1 MAPRSSRLHNWTGLS
16 SQKVQQLGSTRNQNG
31 RRLATNTLAGPK
43 ALSQCAAHVQ
53 AHKIERLEA
62 MTLEQRQ
69 ALQALVERHD
79 GADDDTSMDFS
90 SDFNEILR
98 GDQQL
103 EISHSG
109 RELEDLAQEIMGD
122 FWKGTTPKGHDAFD
136 AQLPAITEAYLE
148 WSLQRVQ
155 SGTRPGFF
163 HQMAKDALT
172 EVGADSGS
180 WTATIVDLF
189 CAEKVTLTL
198 KATDSFIASALV
210 RQGVIPCSPIS
221 PSVAVTVDALEFYQ
235 IAHLRDPHFSMQ
247 AFAKTLCDLHA
258 VEYRHYLSRQL
269 TIAFDLYLQ
278 VHSSVDAL
286 MAEVLNCNTPD
297 WRLKHACPSC
307 TYTLADEEQ
316 LTFKLLYAMDGND
329 LLKRI
334 LRQTLGVDDEDTQ
347 SSELPTMQQVRGD
360 RYLPRDYVNSWGNG
374 RQEEANTTIGTDDT
388 ENPCARRWKNM
399 DDEKTKRMWGVY
411 DETGIFIAV
420 CRHGFSLVMADMVQS
435 GELAKYPL
443 AVVSKLLDTF
453 GSDLGG
459 GCNIGCQFKTTLDNS
474 SLGTCARSLN
484 YTLLLDHLTTYVS
497 GLGLED
503 LETCERTFSKSNAL
517 ASTMRY
523 ASIFHRQQGITNYF
537 EHNDDYEVYANL
549 SNFLYHNY
557 KQALDIICDS
567 QIMLPKLMQ
576 DINVTEE
583 STFDEWLKEEKVY
596 LQGLCTKPEL
606 ETLQMEYWQKLVNL
620 STSKNELDTASSLW
634 AMSTPSNAHSLA
646 SDESVTR
653 RLETT
658 RRHALENFEKDLGVV
673 QELERKLGI
682 LHRWTPKDA
691 NWQNAGRLVANRKYQ
706 RSLDQLEGL
715 IVARIFELTKM
726 NRSGTG
732 YKMRKHITKALQTRS
747 TAIRNALDRYDT
759 AVHALSPPRRML
771 KWEEV
776 VEYAFLADFG
786 LLRNS
791 CSDVSQWQWA
801 TPAARQA
808 TDLYFKR
815 CCAKEEIT
823 RLNVEVRHLASY
835 IHDEDHYLRECQ
847 QQAEAFSPA
856 LAHQISLR
864 WQARGRF
871 NFRHIKRL
879 QDIARLPGFSGTI
892 VPGVCVLR
900 GTGESTSLPHASI
913 PARLTSLTP
922 NTLISSSSL
931 KPLATESTDD
941 LEMTKRN

>member
-1 MAPRSSRLHNWTGLS
+1 MAPRSSRLHNRTGLS
-16 SQKVQQLGSTRNQNG
+16 SQKVRQLGSTHDRNG
-31 RRLATNTLAGPK
+31 RWLATNTLAGPK
-43 ALSQCAAHVQ
+43 ALSQCAAHAQ
-53 AHKIERLEA
+53 ARKIERLEA

-69 ALQALVERHD
+69 ALQALVEHHD

-90 SDFNEILR
+90 PDFNEILR

-122 FWKGTTPKGHDAFD
+122 FWKGTTPKGHGPRRNDHRTRRDRVQRRVDAFD

-148 WSLQRVQ
+148 WSLQRVR

-221 PSVAVTVDALEFYQ
+221 PSVAVTVDALEFYR

-258 VEYRHYLSRQL
+258 VEYRHYLSHQL

-278 VHSSVDAL
+278 VRSSVDAL
-286 MAEVLNCNTPD
+286 VAEVLNRNTPD
-297 WRLKHACPSC
+297 WHLKHACPSC

-329 LLKRI
+329 LLKHI
-334 LRQTLGVDDEDTQ
+334 LRRTLGVDDEDTQ
-347 SSELPTMQQVRGD
+347 SSELPTTQQVRGD

-374 RQEEANTTIGTDDT
+374 HQEEANTTIGTDDT
-388 ENPCARRWKNM
+388 ENPCAGRWKNM

-443 AVVSKLLDTF
+443 AVVSKLLNTF

-459 GCNIGCQFKTTLDNS
+459 GYDIGCQFKTTLDNS
-474 SLGTCARSLN
+474 SLGTRARSLN
-484 YTLLLDHLTTYVS
+484 YTSLLDHLATYVS

-523 ASIFHRQQGITNYF
+523 ASIFHRQQ
-537 EHNDDYEVYANL
+537 
-549 SNFLYHNY
+549 
-557 KQALDIICDS
+557 
-567 QIMLPKLMQ
+567 
-576 DINVTEE
+576 
-583 STFDEWLKEEKVY
+583 EEKVY
-596 LQGLCTKPEL
+596 LQGLCTEPEL

-620 STSKNELDTASSLW
+620 SASKNELDTASSLW

-646 SDESVTR
+646 SDESATR
-653 RLETT
+653 QLETT

-673 QELERKLGI
+673 QELEQKLGI
-682 LHRWTPKDA
+682 LHRWTPEDA
-691 NWQNAGRLVANRKYQ
+691 DWQNTGRLVANRKYQ

-726 NRSGTG
+726 NRSGMG
-732 YKMRKHITKALQTRS
+732 YKMRKHIAKALQTRS
-747 TAIRNALDRYDT
+747 TAIRNALDRYN
-759 AVHALSPPRRML
+759 AAARALSPPRPML

-776 VEYAFLADFG
+776 VEYAFLADFD
-786 LLRNS
+786 LLRDS
-791 CSDVSQWQWA
+791 RSDVSQRQWA

-815 CCAKEEIT
+815 CRAKEEIT
-823 RLNVEVRHLASY
+823 RLNVEVRRLASY

-864 WQARGRF
+864 RQARGRF

-931 KPLATESTDD
+931 KPLATESADD
-941 LEMTKRN
+941 LDDDEEELMNMEEAAEALQNVLHIAMDS

>member
-1 MAPRSSRLHNWTGLS
+1 
-16 SQKVQQLGSTRNQNG
+16 
-31 RRLATNTLAGPK
+31 
-43 ALSQCAAHVQ
+43 
-53 AHKIERLEA
+53 
-62 MTLEQRQ
+62 
-69 ALQALVERHD
+69 
-79 GADDDTSMDFS
+79 
-90 SDFNEILR
+90 
-98 GDQQL
+98 
-103 EISHSG
+103 
-109 RELEDLAQEIMGD
+109 
-122 FWKGTTPKGHDAFD
+122 
-136 AQLPAITEAYLE
+136 
-148 WSLQRVQ
+148 
-155 SGTRPGFF
+155 
-163 HQMAKDALT
+163 MAKDALT

-189 CAEKVTLTL
+189 
-198 KATDSFIASALV
+198 S
-210 RQGVIPCSPIS
+210 GVIPCSLIS
-221 PSVAVTVDALEFYQ
+221 PSVAVTVDALEFYR
-235 IAHLRDPHFSMQ
+235 IAHLCDLHFSMQ

-258 VEYRHYLSRQL
+258 V
-269 TIAFDLYLQ
+269 FDLYIQ

-286 MAEVLNCNTPD
+286 VAEVLNRNTPN

-307 TYTLADEEQ
+307 TYTLADKEQ
-316 LTFKLLYAMDGND
+316 LTFKLLYAHGWQ
-329 LLKRI
+329 R
-334 LRQTLGVDDEDTQ
+334 LRTLGVDDEDTQ

-360 RYLPRDYVNSWGNG
+360 QYLPRDYVNSWGNG

-388 ENPCARRWKNM
+388 
-399 DDEKTKRMWGVY
+399 TKRMWGVY

-435 GELAKYPL
+435 GELAEYPL

-453 GSDLGG
+453 GSDLSGG
-459 GCNIGCQFKTTLDNS
+459 YDIGCQFKTTLDNS
-474 SLGTCARSLN
+474 SLGTHARSLN
-484 YTLLLDHLTTYVS
+484 YTSLVSAFHGHAHKWLCQLDHLATYVS

-517 ASTMRY
+517 APTMRY

-567 QIMLPKLMQ
+567 QITLPKLMQ

-596 LQGLCTKPEL
+596 LQGLCTEPEL

-634 AMSTPSNAHSLA
+634 AMSTPSNAHSSA
-646 SDESVTR
+646 SDESATR
-653 RLETT
+653 RLEMT
-658 RRHALENFEKDLGVV
+658 RRHALENFEKDLGVM

-682 LHRWTPKDA
+682 LHRWTPEDA
-691 NWQNAGRLVANRKYQ
+691 NWQNAGRLIANRKYQ

-732 YKMRKHITKALQTRS
+732 YKMRKHIAKALQTRS
-747 TAIRNALDRYDT
+747 MAIRSALDRYN
-759 AVHALSPPRRML
+759 AAARALSPPRRML

-776 VEYAFLADFG
+776 VEYAFLADFD
-786 LLRNS
+786 LLRDS
-791 CSDVSQWQWA
+791 RSDVSQRQWA
-801 TPAARQA
+801 TPAAHQA

-815 CCAKEEIT
+815 CRAKEEIT
-823 RLNVEVRHLASY
+823 RLNVEVRRLASY

-871 NFRHIKRL
+871 NFRHIKCL

-892 VPGVCVLR
+892 VPGV
-900 GTGESTSLPHASI
+900 
-913 PARLTSLTP
+913 
-922 NTLISSSSL
+922 L
-931 KPLATESTDD
+931 KPLATESADD
-941 LEMTKRN
+941 LDDDEEELMNMEEATEALQNVLHIAMDS

>member
-1 MAPRSSRLHNWTGLS
+1 
-16 SQKVQQLGSTRNQNG
+16 
-31 RRLATNTLAGPK
+31 
-43 ALSQCAAHVQ
+43 
-53 AHKIERLEA
+53 
-62 MTLEQRQ
+62 
-69 ALQALVERHD
+69 
-79 GADDDTSMDFS
+79 MDFS

-122 FWKGTTPKGHDAFD
+122 FWKGTTPKGHGPRRNDHRTRRDRVQHRVDAFD

-148 WSLQRVQ
+148 WSLQRVR

-221 PSVAVTVDALEFYQ
+221 PSVAVTVDALEFYR
-235 IAHLRDPHFSMQ
+235 IAHLRDLHFSMQ

-258 VEYRHYLSRQL
+258 VEYRRYLSRQL

-278 VHSSVDAL
+278 VRSSVDAL
-286 MAEVLNCNTPD
+286 VAEVLNRNTPD

-307 TYTLADEEQ
+307 TYTLADEDQ

-329 LLKRI
+329 SLKRI
-334 LRQTLGVDDEDTQ
+334 LQRTLGVDDEDTQ
-347 SSELPTMQQVRGD
+347 SSELPTTQQVRGD

-388 ENPCARRWKNM
+388 NPCAGRWKNM

-420 CRHGFSLVMADMVQS
+420 CHHGFSLVMADMVQS
-435 GELAKYPL
+435 RELAKYPL

-459 GCNIGCQFKTTLDNS
+459 GYDIGCQFKTTLDNS
-474 SLGTCARSLN
+474 SLGTRAQSLN
-484 YTLLLDHLTTYVS
+484 YTSLVGAFHGHAHKRLCQLDHLATYVS

-567 QIMLPKLMQ
+567 QITLPKLMQ

-596 LQGLCTKPEL
+596 LQGLCTEPEL

-620 STSKNELDTASSLW
+620 SASKNELDTASSLW

-646 SDESVTR
+646 SDESATR

-673 QELERKLGI
+673 QELEQKLGI
-682 LHRWTPKDA
+682 LHRWTPEDA
-691 NWQNAGRLVANRKYQ
+691 DWQNAGRLIANRKYQ

-732 YKMRKHITKALQTRS
+732 YKMRKHIAKALQTRS
-747 TAIRNALDRYDT
+747 MAIRNALDRYNA
-759 AVHALSPPRRML
+759 AVRALSPPRRML

-776 VEYAFLADFG
+776 VEYAFLADFD
-786 LLRNS
+786 LLRDS
-791 CSDVSQWQWA
+791 RSDVSQRQWA

-808 TDLYFKR
+808 TDLYFKHCR
-815 CCAKEEIT
+815 AKEEIT
-823 RLNVEVRHLASY
+823 RLNVEVRCLASY

-864 WQARGRF
+864 RQARGRF
-871 NFRHIKRL
+871 NFCHIKHL

-931 KPLATESTDD
+931 KPLATESADD
-941 LEMTKRN
+941 LDDNEEELMNMEEAAEALQNVLHIAMDS

>member
-1 MAPRSSRLHNWTGLS
+1 
-16 SQKVQQLGSTRNQNG
+16 
-31 RRLATNTLAGPK
+31 
-43 ALSQCAAHVQ
+43 
-53 AHKIERLEA
+53 

-79 GADDDTSMDFS
+79 GADDDMSMDFS

-122 FWKGTTPKGHDAFD
+122 FWKGTTPKGHGPRRNDHRTRRDRVQHRVDAFD

-148 WSLQRVQ
+148 WSLQRVR
-155 SGTRPGFF
+155 S
-163 HQMAKDALT
+163 
-172 EVGADSGS
+172 
-180 WTATIVDLF
+180 
-189 CAEKVTLTL
+189 AEKVTLTL

-221 PSVAVTVDALEFYQ
+221 PSVAVTVDALEFYR
-235 IAHLRDPHFSMQ
+235 IAHLRDLHFSMQ
-247 AFAKTLCDLHA
+247 AFAKTLCDCMRLK
-258 VEYRHYLSRQL
+258 VEYRRYLSRQL

-278 VHSSVDAL
+278 VRSSVDAL
-286 MAEVLNCNTPD
+286 VAEVLNRNTPD

-307 TYTLADEEQ
+307 TYTLADEDQ

-329 LLKRI
+329 SLKRI
-334 LRQTLGVDDEDTQ
+334 LQRTLGVDDEDTQ
-347 SSELPTMQQVRGD
+347 SSELPTTQQVRGD

-374 RQEEANTTIGTDDT
+374 RESVCRTME
-388 ENPCARRWKNM
+388 NM

-420 CRHGFSLVMADMVQS
+420 CHHGFSLVMADMVQS
-435 GELAKYPL
+435 RELAKYPL

-459 GCNIGCQFKTTLDNS
+459 GYDIGCQFKTTLDNS
-474 SLGTCARSLN
+474 SLGTRAQSLN
-484 YTLLLDHLTTYVS
+484 YTSLLDHLATYVS

-567 QIMLPKLMQ
+567 QITLPKLMQ

-596 LQGLCTKPEL
+596 LQGLCTEPEL

-620 STSKNELDTASSLW
+620 SASKNELDTASSLW

-646 SDESVTR
+646 SDESATR

-673 QELERKLGI
+673 QELEQKLGI
-682 LHRWTPKDA
+682 LHRWTPEDA
-691 NWQNAGRLVANRKYQ
+691 DWQNAGRLIANRKYQ
-706 RSLDQLEGL
+706 LSLDQLEGL

-732 YKMRKHITKALQTRS
+732 YKMRKHIAKALQTRS
-747 TAIRNALDRYDT
+747 MAIRNALDRYNA
-759 AVHALSPPRRML
+759 AV
-771 KWEEV
+771 EV
-776 VEYAFLADFG
+776 VEYAFLADFD
-786 LLRNS
+786 LLRDS
-791 CSDVSQWQWA
+791 RSDVSQRQWA

-808 TDLYFKR
+808 TDLYFKHCR
-815 CCAKEEIT
+815 AKEEIT
-823 RLNVEVRHLASY
+823 RLNVEVRCLAY

-864 WQARGRF
+864 RQARGRF
-871 NFRHIKRL
+871 NFCHIKHL
-879 QDIARLPGFSGTI
+879 QDIARLPGHRREYKPTARQHS
-892 VPGVCVLR
+892 CK
-900 GTGESTSLPHASI
+900 ADI
-913 PARLTSLTP
+913 PDTH
-922 NTLISSSSL
+922 TLISSSSL
-931 KPLATESTDD
+931 KPLATESADD
-941 LEMTKRN
+941 LDDNEEELMNMEEAAEALQNVLHIAMDS